1 LADEKFSLVPCPPSD
16 YKPAHLVQ
24 SETTELCCTFF
35 CDQKREL
42 EVWSL
47 SSVSVGRENP
57 EWARRCTLVIP
68 SDLVLLDSKGWPTMS
83 PNVVLS
89 GRTLFLTTEHQVYQY
104 DMDTTRMEKIASDIH
119 DIRYNDQ
126 RFYQK
131 NVVLHLTNYVESS
144 VRVRQGFTR
153 HKN

>member
-1 LADEKFSLVPCPPSD
+1 LI
-16 YKPAHLVQ
+16 
-24 SETTELCCTFF
+24 
-35 CDQKREL
+35 
-42 EVWSL
+42 
-47 SSVSVGRENP
+47 SVGRENP

-104 DMDTTRMEKIASDIH
+104 GMGTTRMEKIASDIH
-119 DIRYNDQ
+119 DITYNDQ
-126 RFYQK
+126 RFYQKK
-131 NVVLHLTNYVESS
+131 NVVLHLTNYVESL

-153 HKN
+153 HKC